1 MLAEGDRM
9 TVVERWVGR
18 EARLLREAMRLTV
31 RDFAEDL
38 GVNPRTVSR
47 WEASGDRAP
56 GPELQRALDTVL
68 ARADPGQRERFLHTA
83 GRARPG
89 ADTGTG
95 PEPASDL
102 SQPVASRPPGSGVS
116 RDEDSIG
123 RRAFVTALGA
133 TGTAAAT
140 GPDVTWE
147 LIRHGT
153 RAEFVDDSEG
163 RAVQE
168 WQQIAQDYGR
178 SYLTTPAAALLDG
191 LAVDLMALRS
201 TLPVATGGIL
211 RQERQQVAALLAM
224 FTALTLGNLGR
235 LPEAY
240 HWWRTARQIADQ
252 CGDRSTQLTVR
263 GRESVRA
270 LHEGRSPQRILR
282 LISDAER
289 LEPVSP
295 SAGWPELLCG
305 KAQALAVLG
314 REREALAALG
324 ELSASFSDL
333 PAAVADDR
341 QSFLGW
347 PENRLRFTESFVY
360 AHLGRLAEA
369 QAAQGRAITL
379 YPAGYPQGPAQIE
392 LQRALCQVVA
402 GDVGGGVAHA
412 YSVMVGLPA
421 EHHVRPV
428 SALGRR
434 VLHVVPQAE
443 RDRPDVVDFSAYL
456 TGNTSGPSKL
466 VEAR

>member
-1 MLAEGDRM
+1 M

-18 EARLLREAMRLTV
+18 EARLLRQAMRLTV

-38 GVNPRTVSR
+38 GVNPRTISR
-47 WEASGDRAP
+47 WEATGDRTP

-68 ARADPGQRERFLHTA
+68 ARADPDQRERFLDAA
-83 GRARPG
+83 GYARPS
-89 ADTGTG
+89 ADIETAA
-95 PEPASDL
+95 EPAAEL
-102 SQPVASRPPGSGVS
+102 SQPGGSRPPGSGVS

-133 TGTAAAT
+133 TGTAGAL

-147 LIRHGT
+147 LIRHST

-168 WQQIAQDYGR
+168 WQQIAQDYWR
-178 SYLTTPAAALLDG
+178 SYMTTPAAALLDG

-201 TLPVATGGIL
+201 TLPRTTGGIF
-211 RQERQQVAALLAM
+211 RQERQQVGAVLAM

-235 LPEAY
+235 LAEAY
-240 HWWRTARQIADQ
+240 RWWRTARQIADQ
-252 CGDRSTQLTVR
+252 CGDRDTQLTIR

-282 LISDAER
+282 LISEAEP

-314 REREALAALG
+314 RGPEALTALR

-333 PAAVADDR
+333 PAAVAEDR

-347 PENRLRFTESFVY
+347 PENRLRFTESFVH

-369 QAAQGRAITL
+369 QVAQDRAITL

-392 LQRALCQVVA
+392 LQRALCQVMA
-402 GDVGGGVAHA
+402 GDVGGGVTHAH
-412 YSVMVGLPA
+412 SVMVGLPA

-428 SALGRR
+428 FALGRR
-434 VLHVVPQAE
+434 VLHVVPQAG
-443 RDRPDVVDFSAYL
+443 RDRPDVADFSAYL
-456 TGNTSGPSKL
+456 TRNTSGPSEL